1 MIAFQ
6 SFVYHW
12 LHSMAAG
19 CRKTGA
25 VRPADRFLTGI
36 RDTPLL
42 LPDAISEV
50 NGHKGT
56 QILQKSKTK
65 TADNTVKC
73 EEKCFWVDSPIS
85 AMLIS
90 PYSS

>member
-42 LPDAISEV
+42 RPDAISED

-56 QILQKSKTK
+56 QILQKSKTM
-65 TADNTVKC
+65 TADNAVKC

>member
-1 MIAFQ
+1 M
-6 SFVYHW
+6 
-12 LHSMAAG
+12 G
-19 CRKTGA
+19 CTPYRPVPHRHTGY
-25 VRPADRFLTGI
+25 T
-36 RDTPLL
+36 LL
-42 LPDAISEV
+42 LPDAISED

-56 QILQKSKTK
+56 QILQKSKTM
-65 TADNTVKC
+65 TADNAVKC